1 MPPNTP
7 SLSNQT
13 PSPTYQPAGP
23 VLLPPAPH
31 RDRHHKEGIKSILS
45 TILILLIAPALAL
58 AITAFVFQS
67 YEVDGPSME
76 PTLQTQDRLIIW
88 KAERTWARITKEDF
102 IPVRGAVIVF
112 VKKGMYDF
120 DSRKEKQ
127 LIKRVIALPGE
138 RIVVRDGLMTVYN
151 DKRPDG
157 FNPDEALPYGKDI
170 QELTEGNID
179 LVVGPGEVFVAG
191 DNRDNSL
198 DSRSFGPISAKDIVG
213 TLSLR
218 ILPLSEA
225 ERF

>member
-7 SLSNQT
+7 SPSNQT
-13 PSPTYQPAGP
+13 PPPTYQPAGP
-23 VLLPPAPH
+23 VLPPPAPH
-31 RDRHHKEGIKSILS
+31 RDRHHREGIKSVIS
-45 TILILLIAPALAL
+45 TILILLIAPILAL

-67 YEVDGPSME
+67 YEVEGPSME
-76 PTLQTQDRLIIW
+76 PTLETQDRLIIW
-88 KAERTWARITKEDF
+88 KAGRTWARITKEDF
-102 IPVRGAVIVF
+102 LPKRGTVVVF

-120 DSRKEKQ
+120 DGKKEKQ
-127 LIKRVIALPGE
+127 LIKRVIALPGD
-138 RIVVRDGLMTVYN
+138 RIVVQDGLMTVYN
-151 DKRPDG
+151 DKNPDG

-170 QELTEGNID
+170 QELTEGKID
-179 LVVGPGEVFVAG
+179 TVIAPGEVFVVG

-198 DSRSFGPISAKDIVG
+198 DSRSFGPIPAVDIVG